1 MKINLR
7 ALFKLKRNMI
17 DYGFKNKI
25 ALITGGSRGIGL
37 SIAESLAKQGAHII
51 ICSRSKENLESAS
64 KALKKHNVE
73 VLTIKVDAL
82 KQDAAD
88 FIVSEIKKRWDGVDI
103 LINNVGGGGRWGNE
117 RVEITNDSVWS
128 EVFQKNALI
137 AALLTSKL
145 IPHMLKRKWGR
156 VITISSIYGKEG
168 GGRPWF
174 AMAKSAEVALM
185 KSLSL
190 TNYLVRSGITFNTV
204 APGGIYIKGAGFEE
218 ELTKNPIKFKKMIED
233 EYPLGRMG
241 TPEEVANV
249 VTFLCSEQASLVNG
263 SQITVDG
270 GQTKSF

>member
-1 MKINLR
+1 MIN
-7 ALFKLKRNMI
+7 
-17 DYGFKNKI
+17 YGIKNKI

-51 ICSRSKENLESAS
+51 ICSRLKENLENAC
-64 KALKKHNVE
+64 KTLKKHNVE
-73 VLTIKVDAL
+73 VLAIEVDVL
-82 KQDAAD
+82 SKDAAD
-88 FIVSEIKKRWDGVDI
+88 FIFNELKKKWDGVDI

-117 RVEITNDSVWS
+117 RIEITKDSVWS

-145 IPHMLKRKWGR
+145 IPHMIKKKWGR

-204 APGGIYIKGAGFEE
+204 APGGIYLKGTGFEK
-218 ELTKNPIKFKKMIED
+218 ELNKNPIKFKKMIED